1 MHRLAP
7 KRSSIII
14 VLALLLCV
22 PTPALSVPEDR
33 DQPIQLE
40 AERAELDQRT
50 GTSIYYGN
58 VVITQGSMRL
68 VADKATIYTDGG
80 SFERM
85 EAVGN
90 PVRWRYKPA
99 ADKDELYGTSQQI
112 EYNAV
117 DNLIVMTNNAKVT
130 QNKDVFTGDWIEYDL
145 SSDLVKARGREGQ
158 RIQMTIQPKQQQ

>member
-1 MHRLAP
+1 MHRLAANCP
-7 KRSSIII
+7 KLI
-14 VLALLLCV
+14 VALALLGPSLG
-22 PTPALSVPEDR
+22 LSVPEDR

-40 AERAELDQRT
+40 AERAELDQKT

-68 VADKATIYTDGG
+68 VADKATIFTDGG
-80 SFERM
+80 SFQRM
-85 EAVGN
+85 EAVGS

-117 DNLIVMTNNAKVT
+117 DNLIVMTDNAKVT
-130 QNKDVFTGDWIEYDL
+130 QNKDVFTGDRIEYDL
-145 SSDLVKARGREGQ
+145 DTDLVKARGREGK